1 MVWAAAFFWILI
13 SAPVV
18 FFALTGVDQSIRA
31 GYSIISQIISPVLAA
46 SLCYWAAS
54 AFLDSSIMRKVWRL
68 LGSGVLL
75 WGVGAILY
83 SVYPLFNDGQ
93 ETPYPWYSD
102 YGYLLMYIPCLLAF
116 IYFKQHLNR
125 RIPNWGILMA
135 VAVFC
140 MAFILA
146 IYFYIEKLVQS
157 DSVATYIVTLLY
169 MFGDPI
175 LLGSVVLIA
184 STLTRTA
191 EVRAWWLVSVGFL
204 LFYIANVMYT
214 YLVLVGSYMSGNVV
228 DIGWVLGFGLV
239 GVAALITKTAQ
250 KNDLVKKS
258 YV

>member
-1 MVWAAAFFWILI
+1 
-13 SAPVV
+13 
-18 FFALTGVDQSIRA
+18 
-31 GYSIISQIISPVLAA
+31 
-46 SLCYWAAS
+46 
-54 AFLDSSIMRKVWRL
+54 
-68 LGSGVLL
+68 
-75 WGVGAILY
+75 
-83 SVYPLFNDGQ
+83 
-93 ETPYPWYSD
+93 
-102 YGYLLMYIPCLLAF
+102 
-116 IYFKQHLNR
+116 
-125 RIPNWGILMA
+125 MA

-140 MAFILA
+140 MAFVLA

-250 KNDLVKKS
+250 KNDSVKKS

>member
-1 MVWAAAFFWILI
+1 
-13 SAPVV
+13 
-18 FFALTGVDQSIRA
+18 
-31 GYSIISQIISPVLAA
+31 
-46 SLCYWAAS
+46 
-54 AFLDSSIMRKVWRL
+54 
-68 LGSGVLL
+68 
-75 WGVGAILY
+75 
-83 SVYPLFNDGQ
+83 
-93 ETPYPWYSD
+93 
-102 YGYLLMYIPCLLAF
+102 
-116 IYFKQHLNR
+116 
-125 RIPNWGILMA
+125 MA

-140 MAFILA
+140 MAFVLA

-228 DIGWVLGFGLV
+228 DIGWVLGFGLI
-239 GVAALITKTAQ
+239 GIAALITKTAQ

>member
-1 MVWAAAFFWILI
+1 
-13 SAPVV
+13 
-18 FFALTGVDQSIRA
+18 
-31 GYSIISQIISPVLAA
+31 
-46 SLCYWAAS
+46 
-54 AFLDSSIMRKVWRL
+54 
-68 LGSGVLL
+68 
-75 WGVGAILY
+75 
-83 SVYPLFNDGQ
+83 
-93 ETPYPWYSD
+93 
-102 YGYLLMYIPCLLAF
+102 MYIPCLLAF

-140 MAFILA
+140 MAFVLA

-157 DSVATYIVTLLY
+157 NSVATYIVTLLY

-250 KNDLVKKS
+250 KNDSVKKS

>member
-1 MVWAAAFFWILI
+1 
-13 SAPVV
+13 
-18 FFALTGVDQSIRA
+18 
-31 GYSIISQIISPVLAA
+31 
-46 SLCYWAAS
+46 
-54 AFLDSSIMRKVWRL
+54 
-68 LGSGVLL
+68 
-75 WGVGAILY
+75 
-83 SVYPLFNDGQ
+83 
-93 ETPYPWYSD
+93 
-102 YGYLLMYIPCLLAF
+102 
-116 IYFKQHLNR
+116 
-125 RIPNWGILMA
+125 MA

-140 MAFILA
+140 MAFVLA

-228 DIGWVLGFGLV
+228 DIGWVLGFGLI
-239 GVAALITKTAQ
+239 GIAALITKTAQ
-250 KNDLVKKS
+250 KNDSVKKS

>member
-1 MVWAAAFFWILI
+1 MFSLHSTVKY
-13 SAPVV
+13 SA
-18 FFALTGVDQSIRA
+18 G
-31 GYSIISQIISPVLAA
+31 
-46 SLCYWAAS
+46 
-54 AFLDSSIMRKVWRL
+54 
-68 LGSGVLL
+68 
-75 WGVGAILY
+75 
-83 SVYPLFNDGQ
+83 
-93 ETPYPWYSD
+93 
-102 YGYLLMYIPCLLAF
+102 
-116 IYFKQHLNR
+116 
-125 RIPNWGILMA
+125 
-135 VAVFC
+135 AVFC
-140 MAFILA
+140 MAFVLA

-250 KNDLVKKS
+250 KNDSVRKS

>member
-1 MVWAAAFFWILI
+1 
-13 SAPVV
+13 
-18 FFALTGVDQSIRA
+18 
-31 GYSIISQIISPVLAA
+31 
-46 SLCYWAAS
+46 
-54 AFLDSSIMRKVWRL
+54 
-68 LGSGVLL
+68 
-75 WGVGAILY
+75 
-83 SVYPLFNDGQ
+83 
-93 ETPYPWYSD
+93 
-102 YGYLLMYIPCLLAF
+102 
-116 IYFKQHLNR
+116 
-125 RIPNWGILMA
+125 
-135 VAVFC
+135 
-140 MAFILA
+140 MAFVLA

-214 YLVLVGSYMSGNVV
+214 YLVLVSSYMSGNVV
-228 DIGWVLGFGLV
+228 DIGWILGFGLI
-239 GVAALITKTAQ
+239 GIAALITKTAQ